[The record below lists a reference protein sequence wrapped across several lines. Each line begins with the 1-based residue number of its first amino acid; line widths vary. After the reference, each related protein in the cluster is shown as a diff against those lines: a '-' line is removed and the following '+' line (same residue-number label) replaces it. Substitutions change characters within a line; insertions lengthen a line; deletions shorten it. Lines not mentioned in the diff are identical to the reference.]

1 MADTTQATQET
12 AAQTATTS
20 ASTTAA
26 PASSG
31 STATQAS
38 ETNQN
43 GATASSA
50 TSGAQS
56 ANTASSTS
64 QAASGTS
71 SDSAASNT
79 SSAGTQSANT
89 ASSSDNTSSDA
100 SEDKPQAVIG
110 PDGFAKVAGIITV
123 YNYSPNDGSYNG
135 ETQEELQ
142 IGVGIP
148 ANSTLVAPPAVEK
161 NQTVVYDAGKREWS
175 VVEDHRG
182 TKVWRKADAT
192 VEVIAQVGPVPST
205 VVTTE
210 PPGQFYTWDDTKGA
224 WEANSAA
231 QAANLKAEAQAMM
244 QTLQGIIAKTGWGT
258 SFSPMPS
265 DVQTYGQAVAA
276 IAQGKDTTS
285 TALPAVPSDL
295 EPYMPSTGA
304 QGQTTAT
311 TGTATSGTATAG

>member
-20 ASTTAA
+20 ASTNAA

-43 GATASSA
+43 GATASST
-50 TSGAQS
+50 TSGTQS

-79 SSAGTQSANT
+79 SSAGT
-89 ASSSDNTSSDA
+89 ASSSDNTSYDT

-110 PDGFAKVAGIITV
+110 PDGFAKVAGVITV

-161 NQTVVYDAGKREWS
+161 NQTVVYDAGKREWDI
-175 VVEDHRG
+175 VEDHRG

-192 VEVIAQVGPVPST
+192 VEVIAQVGPIPST

-210 PPGQFYTWDDTKGA
+210 PPGQFYTWDDAKGV

-258 SFSPMPS
+258 AFSPMPS

-285 TALPAVPSDL
+285 TALPAAPSDL
-295 EPYMPSTGA
+295 EPYMPATGT